1 MMKTSIF
8 KYLAKIILFVFI
20 LINFCSNT
28 IAKEIRVISLAPD
41 LTEIIYSINAQNFLV
56 GVTTECNKN
65 LDTKNIKKVGNA
77 YFVNKEEVIK
87 LQPTHILALSTTKPL
102 LGGLNNSNIQ
112 ILYFDF
118 KTIKDIYSAVEKIG
132 NVLNKKQEAQK
143 VITNIK
149 NKIALYK
156 TNKPKRILYLVQTS
170 PYITV
175 GNKSYITE
183 LITASGNISVT
194 KDLNYSYP
202 SISLEYIAKSK
213 PDIIVISFS
222 SNTNLLK
229 KVCPKSKIIFLDNN
243 TKNII
248 NRPSI
253 KIHKGVE
260 YFSKLY

>member
-1 MMKTSIF
+1 MKTSIY
-8 KYLAKIILFVFI
+8 KYLTKIILSVFI
-20 LINFCSNT
+20 IIFSCSNAL
-28 IAKEIRVISLAPD
+28 AKEIKVVSLAPD
-41 LTEIIYSINAQNFLV
+41 LTEIIYSINAQNSLV
-56 GVTTECNKN
+56 GVTTECSKN
-65 LDTKNIKKVGNA
+65 LDIKNIKKVGNA
-77 YFVNKEEVIK
+77 YFVNKEEILK
-87 LQPTHILALSTTKPL
+87 LQPTHIFALSTTKPI

-112 ILYFDF
+112 IQYFDF
-118 KTIKDIYSAVEKIG
+118 KTIKDIYTAIEKIG
-132 NVLNKKQEAQK
+132 KTLNREKEAQK
-143 VITNIK
+143 VIANIK

-183 LITASGNISVT
+183 LITESGNISVT

-202 SISLEYIAKSK
+202 SVSLEYIAKTK

-222 SNTNLLK
+222 SNIKLLK
-229 KVCPKSKIIFLDNN
+229 SVCPKSKIIFLDNN